1 MSTLR
6 EISEMADLIE
16 KARALGPMT
25 DEQRREQ
32 AASFAFGQLALT
44 SAWRDKSAP
53 ELAVLRETCRQLAGC
68 GSPNESNATEDQ

>member
-32 AASFAFGQLALT
+32 AASFAFGQLAHVRV
-44 SAWRDKSAP
+44 A
-53 ELAVLRETCRQLAGC
+53 RQECA
-68 GSPNESNATEDQ
+68 